1 MKLGVQVGLCPSHIV
16 LDGEPAPPPLKRH
29 SPHFS
34 AHICC
39 GQMAG
44 WVKMPLG
51 MEADLSPGNFVLDG
65 DPSSNDKRGHILNF
79 RPILLWPNSRMDQ
92 DGTWHPG
99 RPRSRPHCARWGP
112 SSLPQKGDRTPNFR
126 SILLWPNGWMH
137 QDATWYGG
145 RLRPRPHCARW
156 GPSSPQKGWGHNPQ
170 FSAHVYCGQTAEW
183 IKMPL
188 DTEVGLCPSDIVLDG
203 NPAPPAQKR
212 KGTSPQF
219 SAHVFCGQ
227 TAVCIRCCMYQDT
240 TWYGARR
247 RPKQHCVRWK
257 PI

>member
-1 MKLGVQVGLCPSHIV
+1 MYCDQRVGWIKMKLGVQVGLCPSHIV

-65 DPSSNDKRGHILNF
+65 DPASNDKRGHIFNF
-79 RPILLWPNSRMDQ
+79 RPILLWPNSWMDQ

-112 SSLPQKGDRTPNFR
+112 SSLPQKGDRTQIF
-126 SILLWPNGWMH
+126 
-137 QDATWYGG
+137 
-145 RLRPRPHCARW
+145 
-156 GPSSPQKGWGHNPQ
+156 GP
-170 FSAHVYCGQTAEW
+170 FYYGQTAGC

-188 DTEVGLCPSDIVLDG
+188 GMEVGFGPGHIVLDG
-203 NPAPPAQKR
+203 DPAPPKR
-212 KGTSPQF
+212 GGGTTPNFRPMSIVAKRLNG
-219 SAHVFCGQ
+219 SRCHL
-227 TAVCIRCCMYQDT
+227 IR
-240 TWYGARR
+240 R
-247 RPKQHCVRWK
+247 
-257 PI
+257 